1 MTNSFADRVAVLA
14 EKAGSI
20 LTEFSRRGFSVENKE
35 GMEWVTEA
43 DYRAE
48 DFLREELTSLLPGS
62 AFIGEESWN
71 GEYPSPPMWIV
82 DPLDGTNNFASGIPF
97 YCVSIALSD
106 AEGLS
111 LGCIHD
117 PVHRETFM
125 ALRGGGA
132 WMNGKPMAV
141 SGAKDLSRV
150 IIATGFPYSR
160 TENDLTFDISV
171 LKAFLGRARGI
182 RRCGSAALDLA
193 YTAAG
198 RLGGFWEQ
206 KLNPWDMA
214 AGVLLVRE
222 AGGTVTGFRETSWT
236 LSSGGVQCSCPG
248 VWNDF
253 SDIIM
258 KSAPGEGGATQ

>member
-1 MTNSFADRVAVLA
+1 MTNSFPDRVAAAA
-14 EKAGSI
+14 EKAGNL
-20 LTEFSRRGFSVENKE
+20 LTEYSRRGFSVDSKE

-43 DYRAE
+43 DYMAE
-48 DFLREELTSLLPGS
+48 DLLRSELTSLLPGS
-62 AFIGEESWN
+62 AFMGEESWN
-71 GEYPSPPMWIV
+71 GEFPPPPMWIV

-106 AEGLS
+106 ADGLS

-132 WMNGKPMAV
+132 WLNGRSIGVSNGK
-141 SGAKDLSRV
+141 KLSDV
-150 IIATGFPYSR
+150 ILATGFPYSR
-160 TENDLTFDISV
+160 TEKDLTFDIGV
-171 LKAFLGRARGI
+171 LRSFLGRARGI

-222 AGGTVTGFRETSWT
+222 AGGNVTGFRERSWT
-236 LSSGGVQCSCPG
+236 LSSVGVQCSCPG
-248 VWNDF
+248 VWDEF
-253 SDIIM
+253 CGIIM
-258 KSAPGEGGATQ
+258 KSAPGEGGAVH